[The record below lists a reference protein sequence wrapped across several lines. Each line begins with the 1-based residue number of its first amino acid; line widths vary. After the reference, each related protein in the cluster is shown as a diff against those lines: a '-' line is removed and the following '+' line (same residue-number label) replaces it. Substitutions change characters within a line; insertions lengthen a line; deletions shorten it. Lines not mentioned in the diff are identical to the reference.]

1 MSTPS
6 ATVRETTEQILRR
19 LDVLPLSDR
28 AKLLRVCALE
38 CVAEVEGWSAA
49 PPSSRDLQALAK
61 RLLLLH
67 VEVTRLERGALAE
80 RTDGAR
86 RVN

>member
-1 MSTPS
+1 
-6 ATVRETTEQILRR
+6 
-19 LDVLPLSDR
+19 VLPLSDR

-49 PPSSRDLQALAK
+49 PPSSQELQALAL
-61 RLLLLH
+61 RLLFLH
-67 VEVTRLERGALAE
+67 VEVARIERGALAV
-80 RTDGAR
+80 RATGAR